1 MARSEPINATHAH
14 SKAKVSLF
22 FADALFVAGEHVSG
36 KMELECKAERGLGI
50 GDIKVELFAIQELTS
65 RDHSATNTFLHLTRY
80 FQGTGLPP
88 SNAVHPHP
96 LPGDD
101 NVLPVDYHLAR
112 KGTTTFFFKFP
123 LPASSPASIDFGK
136 GLAKLKYE
144 VRATVSVSWRN
155 ERQRV
160 MERREVIVV
169 EAPDDHPEDTER
181 IVVGENGKIWAQGRV
196 LNPYVVAG
204 RDACVELFVKNHST
218 KRTTG
223 LSLTLARYLH
233 LPSTSHLQ
241 QTLQLSDVL
250 ANIPFRGP
258 EYIVQPGT
266 EGVANLVFSV
276 PRNAQGVRSGRLET
290 GEEDEGREPVESLFD
305 VQCMLEIKIGMGL
318 GNKDI
323 LLELPITIFHPAA
336 MRALPLISLPDPPMQ
351 RLYSPPAQTMS
362 PYQSPP
368 FSPAYDAYP
377 GAYIS
382 PPMSPPVLPPN
393 LPLWSP
399 PPAHVIPPQ
408 QPMMLDQWYY
418 YPPPPPVQYAYPA
431 RPSSADPFVSRPLPT
446 LPTQN
451 VSVPAG
457 TGAPAQNGVVLAGV
471 GVDMNARPVEG
482 EPGKG
487 ERASRI
493 SAHLRMSSR
502 NRSASPPSHRF
513 PEAAVL
519 PPSMIDNGVTPAQL
533 QVVPSPLLVDFPRTS
548 PTQSHEVLSPR
559 PALTPKQS
567 FSHDRG
573 TVKSDHV
580 IDLERMAV
588 EQEAEKNSSPNMGR
602 RSENRNKT
610 LPPAPDYPETPD
622 TPRLPPEPTLLP
634 LPTRPRPEIWG
645 RESGLAALERKLLEQ
660 VGTRKLE
667 ASRPPDVR
675 SVLPE
680 PIKIPSANDPRSDP
694 PNDSAISSLAL
705 GADNSFQDAPPP
717 PKLDAVLSTSPLARQ
732 DGVDEDTSLERRMV
746 NGRKKGKHNHARN
759 LREAATGRVAAW
771 LGRIDCA
778 ASPPEAQTPPFSSP
792 EVSLQDLPSPTGLD
806 PHPLLRSP
814 AVVLPE
820 KEETNESPKHDTIPT
835 RSSGFVLHAA
845 KDTSSTFAPPPSK
858 RSEIRASPQNGAAT
872 SSPETPTVTSP
883 SSLKPVLRRLMEAPG
898 KGQPSDAKYDIRS
911 ARGGRGGKVTS
922 VAALWAS
929 LASQQQQ
936 QSNPSPLVRQPEKA
950 AGTFTPTFKGA
961 QTRTTPEKDKERD
974 KRRPPRTPPQAK
986 KRHED
991 TNGMNVADLS
1001 ARRARMV
1008 KATSVPA
1015 IVSSSLATPVLSS
1028 TASLARPIQAA
1039 SYPTKQRTYPPVH
1052 TSLSPFSELS
1062 PLAESSPPRAHA
1074 SSSSSS
1080 SPLTTTPRSPAVA
1093 NELAFGQARLKDLI
1107 RKYQQGFGQ

>member
-22 FADALFVAGEHVSG
+22 FADSLFVAGEHVSG

-65 RDHSATNTFLHLTRY
+65 RDHSATSTFLHLTRY

-101 NVLPVDYHLAR
+101 NVLPVDYYLAR

-144 VRATVSVSWRN
+144 VRATVGVSWRS

-160 MERREVIVV
+160 MERKEVVVV
-169 EAPDDHPEDTER
+169 EAPADHPEDTER
-181 IVVGENGKIWAQGRV
+181 IVVGENGKIWAQGRM
-196 LNPYVVAG
+196 LNPYVIAG

-250 ANIPFRGP
+250 AKVPFRGP

-266 EGVANLVFSV
+266 EGVASLVFSV
-276 PRNAQGVRSGRLET
+276 PRNAQGVRSGKLKT

-336 MRALPLISLPDPPMQ
+336 MRILPALPPPEPPIQ

-368 FSPAYDAYP
+368 FSPTYDAYP
-377 GAYIS
+377 GAFIS
-382 PPMSPPVLPPN
+382 PPMSPPVL
-393 LPLWSP
+393 LPDLPVWSP
-399 PPAHVIPPQ
+399 PPAHVI

-418 YPPPPPVQYAYPA
+418 YPPPPPVHYAYPA

-451 VSVPAG
+451 VNVPAG
-457 TGAPAQNGVVLAGV
+457 ADPPAQNGVGLAGV
-471 GVDMNARPVEG
+471 DLDVNARPEEG

-513 PEAAVL
+513 PQAAVL
-519 PPSMIDNGVTPAQL
+519 PPPPMVDSGATPAQL
-533 QVVPSPLLVDFPRTS
+533 RVAPSPLLVDFPRTS

-559 PALTPKQS
+559 PVLTPKQS

-573 TVKSDHV
+573 TVKSEHV
-580 IDLERMAV
+580 IDLERMAA
-588 EQEAEKNSSPNMGR
+588 EQEAEKNTSSNTGR
-602 RSENRNKT
+602 REDRNKT
-610 LPPAPDYPETPD
+610 LPPVPNVPEAPD
-622 TPRLPPEPTLLP
+622 TPRLPPEPTLS
-634 LPTRPRPEIWG
+634 PTRPRPEIWG

-660 VGTRKLE
+660 VGTRKPE
-667 ASRPPDVR
+667 ADRPPDVR
-675 SVLPE
+675 SVLPD
-680 PIKIPSANDPRSDP
+680 PIKIPSPNDLRCDP

-705 GADNSFQDAPPP
+705 AADNSLQDAPPP
-717 PKLDAVLSTSPLARQ
+717 PKLDAVLSASPLAGQ
-732 DGVDEDTSLERRMV
+732 DDADEGASLERRMV
-746 NGRKKGKHNHARN
+746 NGRKKGKQNHVRN

-778 ASPPEAQTPPFSSP
+778 ASPPETQTPPLSSP
-792 EVSLQDLPSPTGLD
+792 EVSLQDLPSPRDLD

-814 AVVLPE
+814 AVVVSE
-820 KEETNESPKHDTIPT
+820 KSEVNDSPKHDTIPT

-845 KDTSSTFAPPPSK
+845 KDTSSTFAPPAK
-858 RSEIRASPQNGAAT
+858 QSEIRVLSQNGATT
-872 SSPETPTVTSP
+872 SSPETPTMTSP
-883 SSLKPVLRRLMEAPG
+883 YPLKPVFRRLIEPPG

-961 QTRTTPEKDKERD
+961 LTKTTPEKDKERD
-974 KRRPPRTPPQAK
+974 KRRPPRTPPHVK

-991 TNGMNVADLS
+991 TTGTNVADLS

-1015 IVSSSLATPVLSS
+1015 VVSSSLATPVLSS

-1039 SYPTKQRTYPPVH
+1039 PYPTKQRTYPPVH
-1052 TSLSPFSELS
+1052 TSLSPFAELS
-1062 PLAESSPPRAHA
+1062 PQAESSPPRAHA

-1080 SPLTTTPRSPAVA
+1080 SPLTTTPKSPAVA
-1093 NELAFGQARLKDLI
+1093 GELAFGQARLKDLI